1 MEGLLICNFAIK
13 IISVKNISENR
24 CNEWNEVNYYEE
36 LRKTKS
42 FVLEH
47 DEKSLKLGI
56 TILGKEKTLHM
67 EDDNVLRMYMQWI
80 AQGYGYNEQL
90 RVVMQ

>member
-1 MEGLLICNFAIK
+1 MEGLQICPSSVK
-13 IISVKNISENR
+13 IMSVKNMSGNM
-24 CNEWNEVNYYEE
+24 CNEWNKVNYYEE

-42 FVLEH
+42 FILEH
-47 DEKSLKLGI
+47 DKISLKLGI

-80 AQGYGYNEQL
+80 AQGYGYNERL
-90 RVVMQ
+90 KVVMK